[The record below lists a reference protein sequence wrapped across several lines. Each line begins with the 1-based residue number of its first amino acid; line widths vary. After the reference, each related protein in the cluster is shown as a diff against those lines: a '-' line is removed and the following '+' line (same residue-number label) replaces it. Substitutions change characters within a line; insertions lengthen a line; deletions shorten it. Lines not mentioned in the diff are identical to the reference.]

1 MNGGS
6 CGPAL
11 VVSPE
16 VVRLFFNEEAV
27 LDR

>member
-1 MNGGS
+1 MAAAAAAL
-6 CGPAL
+6 PL